1 MRVIETFVTSV
12 PREKIPAY
20 AKWFMQ
26 SINNGVL
33 LISDGEVKPV
43 NIGNIWNFQGAGLR
57 VKCLGEAPLST
68 DAAETVVT
76 REELMRAYDL
86 VEQGYTLWFGGE
98 CPVEKGKLVDVAFRH
113 YGESESEDD
122 GWSYGLGDR
131 GLNYDIIAY
140 RLSQDAVKDD
150 KAVKCDSDTFGES
163 ERYNRGAI
171 ECIDI
176 IKEMTAD
183 KSGLEAFCVGNVVKY
198 LYRYKDKNGIADVIK
213 ARNYLNKIIEG
224 SEK

>member
-1 MRVIETFVTSV
+1 MRVIKTFVTYV
-12 PREKIPAY
+12 PREKIPDD

-26 SINNGVL
+26 GLAVGTMIYQSGDIPPKMVDGNW
-33 LISDGEVKPV
+33 LIDE
-43 NIGNIWNFQGAGLR
+43 QCDAGSL
-57 VKCLGEAPLST
+57 CTAPLSS

-98 CPVEKGKLVDVAFRH
+98 CPVGGKVLVDHICDNGYSGKRTPANLLRWKSSGITA
-113 YGESESEDD
+113 YRISKDDEDD
-122 GWSYGLGDR
+122 DF
-131 GLNYDIIAY
+131 D
-140 RLSQDAVKDD
+140 
-150 KAVKCDSDTFGES
+150 KCDSDEFGES
-163 ERYNRGAI
+163 DRYNRGSI

-176 IKEMTAD
+176 IKEITAD

-198 LYRYKDKNGIADVIK
+198 LYRYKDKNGMSDVIK